1 MLKKGKFWRSE
12 ARIFE
17 KLRLQD
23 VDDGFFEKFGALLRQ
38 KSQIEEV
45 PLKSSLA
52 PFGENG
58 EEEDADESPDG
69 TLELNQDPECS
80 SIDTFTTESE
90 PASVSDKDISAS
102 VLDSAPV
109 MNVTDLYEE
118 ILFEIYNN
126 IGCENNDECTGSLV
140 EFVQDAFKIPNSTHL
155 EISEAARLKEPPNV
169 RLNVEII
176 KAENLL
182 SKDSNGLSDPF
193 VTLYL
198 ESNGSHRYNSSVKP
212 ATLNPIWEEHF
223 SLPIAENARDE
234 VLIVEVWDFDAAETV
249 KEKVN
254 KILDVKGV
262 KGLSKLMKEIAV
274 TASSGKHDNELI
286 GRAAI
291 TLKSI
296 PVSGLTVWYNLEKGS
311 KGRSRGSLLVN
322 LALSAEKNKSV
333 AVQEHKNLL
342 KLLLMY
348 ELETSQVAN
357 YWWSGKFSPNAELI
371 RSQHAAQ
378 SGLTPFDCALSQW
391 HAYSTIHETHK
402 LNFTLFNSILDV
414 LVPVINGLQNDS
426 EDVKTF
432 WDGVRRLLPSC
443 FAVLRKLRSRNTSEK
458 NIIRALNEVLDILKK
473 IKEFEVPESI
483 DIFPKSVYG
492 WLNDTE
498 ETCNIDTAIID
509 AINTGTKEWLEHIVE
524 GSRQSKN
531 HETDDD
537 KLQYII
543 RLIQMVR
550 SDLQRGMEY
559 FDKLFYHKIQLNYSA
574 ILYIFYDSKLAEIC
588 KSIIIEV
595 CNNIKRLDVP
605 DDQFEYLPNIEN
617 VNMGTTLFEVYLILK
632 RYVQLGES
640 MCSETLELASFYP
653 WFERGVTHWLDISI
667 IKALNR
673 IQKAIDLDQLKA
685 VDETVKYSSSAV
697 DTLSI
702 FYQIK
707 IFWQQLDW
715 PEVEGSYIFVAKIVN
730 DLCRCCIFYAQ
741 QMSRRV
747 ENIHLGDNNKNFV
760 LSEEWC
766 IAINNMDYIRQSLPS
781 FIKELNIDDI
791 IKRLGEYRTNL
802 EAERCATTIKTVI
815 ENALDTERNQI
826 VELIEIVARKMA
838 PPIKRYLAEG
848 AEVLAKDS
856 NSMEQLMMYLEGS
869 LTTLY
874 DSLNEVNFG
883 RILDAIWSELS
894 IIMYDLIQSNLD
906 KRRPPAFFQNLNNTL
921 QTMIDCF
928 KMGNIASSDVK
939 ILSNIQSRLELYSME
954 TADLIHQYYMERLEN
969 QKSQD
974 SSPFGQL
981 TVMAQLTEYGLLL
994 TILNA
999 RNLLSMDSNGLV
1011 DSFVK
1016 ASFMPTSRFN
1026 DLSPVKTNVHNKNC
1040 FPLYD
1045 QEFRINLSEHQ
1056 RNAKNS
1062 LIVFSIKDKD
1072 LFGMSSQYIAEC
1084 YISFGDLD
1092 ALQGEQIMMN
1102 LSRPEYTDSDSLR
1115 ALEYRLGDKQAKE
1128 FLKKLKNRSFS

>member
-1 MLKKGKFWRSE
+1 M
-12 ARIFE
+12 
-17 KLRLQD
+17 LQD